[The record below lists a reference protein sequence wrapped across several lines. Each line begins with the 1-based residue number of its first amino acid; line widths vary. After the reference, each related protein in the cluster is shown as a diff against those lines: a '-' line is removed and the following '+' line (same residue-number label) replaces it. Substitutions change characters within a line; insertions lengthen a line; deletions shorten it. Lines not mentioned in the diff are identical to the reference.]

1 MPEFNNFKILKEIGT
16 GAQGAV
22 NLAVDIR
29 LGRKVAIKTLHKD
42 LVNVKMQK
50 DRFISEAKLLSQINH
65 PSIVT
70 LYDYISDESGFHLVM
85 EYLEGTA
92 LDDYINKQSGPIQE
106 LRAINI
112 FTQVLD
118 GIQFVHSRN
127 IIHRDI
133 KPSNI
138 LLDEYDNVK
147 ILDFGIAKN
156 YQDNANLTIIGQNVG
171 GTPMYMS
178 PEHISESDIDEKSDI
193 YSLGVVLWQMVTGK
207 KPYPDL
213 TIGQIYSKIER
224 DDLLDAQ
231 EVYPHVSSR
240 INNIIKKAT
249 NKNKKDRFDSCE
261 SFRRSLED
269 LKDYLCDDTI
279 RPDEVLQ
286 KIEVKVINQNN
297 SLVIINNNGCVGNE
311 LTYYGMP
318 GDRVRVSIL
327 KEGFVYY
334 FKQFTINK
342 DRNIE
347 VNLSRKNNKINLL
360 ISIVFIIVESLVI
373 LYLILNK

>member
-1 MPEFNNFKILKEIGT
+1 
-16 GAQGAV
+16 
-22 NLAVDIR
+22 
-29 LGRKVAIKTLHKD
+29 
-42 LVNVKMQK
+42 
-50 DRFISEAKLLSQINH
+50 
-65 PSIVT
+65 
-70 LYDYISDESGFHLVM
+70 
-85 EYLEGTA
+85 
-92 LDDYINKQSGPIQE
+92 
-106 LRAINI
+106 
-112 FTQVLD
+112 
-118 GIQFVHSRN
+118 
-127 IIHRDI
+127 
-133 KPSNI
+133 
-138 LLDEYDNVK
+138 
-147 ILDFGIAKN
+147 
-156 YQDNANLTIIGQNVG
+156 
-171 GTPMYMS
+171 
-178 PEHISESDIDEKSDI
+178 
-193 YSLGVVLWQMVTGK
+193 MVTGQ